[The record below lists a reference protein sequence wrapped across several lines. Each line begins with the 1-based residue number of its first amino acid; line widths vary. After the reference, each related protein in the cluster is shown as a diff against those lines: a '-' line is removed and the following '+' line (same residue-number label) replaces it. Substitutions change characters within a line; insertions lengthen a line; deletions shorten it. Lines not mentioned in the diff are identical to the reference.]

1 MVYNRGPFR
10 IEVHIE
16 FDVFSKG
23 LKNFHVEKMVNGK
36 PGTWNEGVRD
46 EGLLTRNLQAEC

>member
-16 FDVFSKG
+16 FDVFSEG

-36 PGTWNEGVRD
+36 PGTWNEGVRA
-46 EGLLTRNLQAEC
+46 EGLITRNL